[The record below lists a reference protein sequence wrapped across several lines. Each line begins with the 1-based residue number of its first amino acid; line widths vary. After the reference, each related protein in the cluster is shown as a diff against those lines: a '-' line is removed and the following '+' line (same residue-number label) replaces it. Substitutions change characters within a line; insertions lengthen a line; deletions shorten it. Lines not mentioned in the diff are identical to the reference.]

1 MVDRMSRERT
11 TERNDIELLRSY
23 ENHRLPEL
31 FTTWLQNPIVDWELP
46 ENLLNIVE
54 SMNK

>member
-23 ENHRLPEL
+23 KNHRLPKL
-31 FTTWLQNPIVDWELP
+31 FTTWLHNPIVDWELP